1 MNANGSARPVQ
12 ILLVEDNE
20 ADVEMVR
27 ICLRQGRLANSL
39 QVATDGETALACLY
53 QQPPYENTHRPDL
66 VLLDLNLPR
75 LGGLEVLRR
84 MRGDPALSSIPV
96 VVLTT
101 SGAEQDI
108 EEAYGLHASSFVRKP
123 VAFDE
128 FLSVVRELTRYWFQV
143 VELPR
148 SGLPAEPHWD
158 VGPQT

>member
-1 MNANGSARPVQ
+1 MTTPPATRPVR

-39 QVATDGETALACLY
+39 QVATDGETALSVLY
-53 QQPPYENTHRPDL
+53 QQAPFEAVGRPDL

-75 LGGLEVLRR
+75 LGGLDVLRR
-84 MRGDPALSSIPV
+84 MRGDPTLSSIPV

-128 FLSVVRELTRYWFQV
+128 FLTVVRELTRYWFQI
-143 VELPR
+143 VELPKA
-148 SGLPAEPHWD
+148 GLPVEPDW
-158 VGPQT
+158 QN